1 MDEHASLTVG
11 DAACAN
17 CGAARVG
24 KWCHDCG
31 QHEDMTHRSVRRL
44 GVEAFE
50 HVTSLDGKILRTLR
64 GLALH
69 PAALT
74 RGYLEGKR
82 VAQVP
87 PLSLFLVILV
97 VFLFVA
103 GQEVHVEMLPPTAAQ
118 AAQIP
123 HYMRWIVPLSAT
135 LRAHSARFLGA
146 MAESA
151 ELFGLLTV
159 PVAAL
164 LLWAL
169 FAGRRHKLY
178 DHLIFSLHSLSFQ
191 FVTVGLILLLPDA
204 LGILALP
211 LLAIMATHLFLH
223 MRGVYGGGV
232 ASTVLRMAAL
242 GFGTAIAYSV
252 LLAACIAVAFAALW
266 V

>member
-1 MDEHASLTVG
+1 MDEHPHLTVA
-11 DAACAN
+11 DTACAN

-31 QHEDMTHRSVRRL
+31 QHEEMTHRSVRRL

-50 HVTSLDGKILRTLR
+50 HLTSLDGKILRTLR

-74 RGYLEGKR
+74 SSYLEGKR

-97 VFLFVA
+97 VFLFIA
-103 GQEVHVEMLPPTAAQ
+103 GQQVHVEMLPPTAAQ

-123 HYMRWIVPLSAT
+123 HYMRWIVPLSVT
-135 LRAHSARFLGA
+135 LRDHSGRFLGA

-164 LLWAL
+164 LLWGL
-169 FAGRRHKLY
+169 FAGRRHRLY
-178 DHLIFSLHSLSFQ
+178 DHLIFALHSLSFQ
-191 FVTVGLILLLPDA
+191 FVVVGLILLLPDSW
-204 LGILALP
+204 GILANP
-211 LLAIMATHLFLH
+211 LMVVMAAHLFIH

-232 ASTVLRMAAL
+232 ASTLLRMAAL
-242 GFGTAIAYSV
+242 GLGTAVAYSI
-252 LLAACIAVAFAALW
+252 LLAAWIAVAFAALW